1 MVQHIPISARLW
13 LCSSNKTLARTFPK
27 LFPIGR
33 CEIFRLTRLQHSNVA
48 LSRLAEPALM
58 QIQAA
63 LLLPHHS
70 MRIYQLHSN
79 CKPLKYYSMVVSR
92 ANFTNPN
99 QSYNISLLYDR

>member
-1 MVQHIPISARLW
+1 MVQHIPIPARLW

-48 LSRLAEPALM
+48 LSRLAGPALM

-79 CKPLKYYSMVVSR
+79 CKPSKYYSIVVSNE
-92 ANFTNPN
+92 NFNNTNQN
-99 QSYNISLLYDR
+99 YSIEL